1 MRELGALPP
10 WRSCYSRKDRRTKSL
25 DPVTTRYVASMF
37 EAVGTDTVATL
48 EVHNPAAF
56 ENAFRCRTVT
66 LTAAPIFIEHVKSLG
81 LGGLSVVPPTPEA
94 QSVPSFSAK
103 RSRKRSNFLSAKPL
117 RTSTAA
123 LALSRANFS
132 LET

>member
-10 WRSCYSRKDRRTKSL
+10 CYSRKDRRTKSL

-66 LTAAPIFIEHVKSLG
+66 LTAAPIPLLPSL
-81 LGGLSVVPPTPEA
+81 PPRHLRT
-94 QSVPSFSAK
+94 PSFSA
-103 RSRKRSNFLSAKPL
+103 NLENAPPVAAFPAPCL
-117 RTSTAA
+117 R
-123 LALSRANFS
+123 LC
-132 LET
+132 

>member
-1 MRELGALPP
+1 MTSCAASYFLSVRSKMRELGALPP
-10 WRSCYSRKDRRTKSL
+10 CYSRKDRRTKSL

-66 LTAAPIFIEHVKSLG
+66 LTAAPI
-81 LGGLSVVPPTPEA
+81 A
-94 QSVPSFSAK
+94 QSGGGGPAGRCVRGPGARRARLVYGRLRGSGYASRNRPSNHH
-103 RSRKRSNFLSAKPL
+103 R
-117 RTSTAA
+117 
-123 LALSRANFS
+123 
-132 LET
+132 